1 MEMSRRSCDENCFF
15 PQIEEF
21 VTHLHTLW
29 GRYTEENKMHRSI
42 AVLICLIIPALA
54 AAAPIPRKTYVR
66 EVSAIIREV
75 DHKQAAYA
83 SHHHENAQASSMYVL
98 RMELDL
104 YIVKHELFRYR
115 HRIALQAD
123 VDRAL
128 AVLERDQEDAPEL
141 YTRAAR

>member
-1 MEMSRRSCDENCFF
+1 MN
-15 PQIEEF
+15 EF
-21 VTHLHTLW
+21 VTHLDTLW
-29 GRYTEENKMHRSI
+29 GRYMEENEMHRSI
-42 AVLICLIIPALA
+42 AVFICLIVPTLA
-54 AAAPIPRKTYVR
+54 VAAPIPRNTYVR

-83 SHHHENAQASSMYVL
+83 SLHHDNAQASSMYVL

-115 HRIALQAD
+115 HRIALQSD

-141 YTRAAR
+141 YAWAAR

>member
-1 MEMSRRSCDENCFF
+1 M
-15 PQIEEF
+15 
-21 VTHLHTLW
+21 
-29 GRYTEENKMHRSI
+29 EENKMHRSI
-42 AVLICLIIPALA
+42 AVFICLIIPTLA
-54 AAAPIPRKTYVR
+54 VAAPIPRKTYLR

-83 SHHHENAQASSMYVL
+83 SLHHDNAQASSMYVL

-115 HRIALQAD
+115 HRIALQSD

-141 YTRAAR
+141 YTQAAR